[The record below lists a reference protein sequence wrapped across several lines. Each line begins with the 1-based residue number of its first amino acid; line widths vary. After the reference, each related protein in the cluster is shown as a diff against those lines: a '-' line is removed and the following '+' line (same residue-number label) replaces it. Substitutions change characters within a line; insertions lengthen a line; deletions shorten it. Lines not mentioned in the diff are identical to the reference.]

1 MKKLFTLLLIIGFC
15 FNTNSQYKGTR
26 GYYYQNKDHKMTV
39 LSGYSTSA
47 PEPFTT
53 GYSTNRPVLKF
64 VKWDDMTD
72 PYIYITNAYIFDY
85 NFNLSKEDIEDGDT
99 ITENLKVFFIFKSD
113 KKNKKWEVTDWE
125 MLCKN
130 EKESEKKDT
139 EFPNDSYTYSY
150 DCFKFKEL
158 TNIDTGEKLDALGII
173 KKIAKTKEVLITIK
187 DDFSDI
193 NICRFQGKKMKRW
206 IGRVLSDK
214 YKSKDGELL
223 N

>member
-26 GYYYQNKDHKMTV
+26 ANYYQGKVTKYTV
-39 LSGYSTSA
+39 L
-47 PEPFTT
+47 T
-53 GYSTNRPVLKF
+53 GYATASGVFTANMAAHRPKLYIAK
-64 VKWDDMTD
+64 DDD
-72 PYIYITNAYIFDY
+72 ANPYIYITNAHTFDY
-85 NFNLSKEDIEDGDT
+85 TFNLSKEDIEDGDT
-99 ITENLKVFFIFKSD
+99 ASENLKVFFIFKSD

-139 EFPNDSYTYSY
+139 EFPNDSYTYTY

-214 YKSKDGELL
+214 YKSIQEELL

>member
-15 FNTNSQYKGTR
+15 INTNSQYKGTR

-72 PYIYITNAYIFDY
+72 PYIYITNAHTFDFTY
-85 NFNLSKEDIEDGDT
+85 NLSKEDIEDGGT
-99 ITENLKVFFIFKSD
+99 PSENLKVFFIFKSD
-113 KKNKKWEVTDWE
+113 KKNKKWEVTDWSMIGKIE
-125 MLCKN
+125 KYSDKKETN
-130 EKESEKKDT
+130 E
-139 EFPNDSYTYSY
+139 PYTYAYRSLQ
-150 DCFKFKEL
+150 FKEL

-214 YKSKDGELL
+214 YKSIQEELL

>member
-26 GYYYQNKDHKMTV
+26 GRYYQKKDYKMV
-39 LSGYSTSA
+39 ELAGYSTSA
-47 PEPFTT
+47 GVFTT
-53 GYSTNRPVLKF
+53 GYVSNRPVIVF
-64 VKWDDMTD
+64 VKNDSDVA
-72 PYIYITNAYIFDY
+72 PYIYITNAHTFDY
-85 NFNLSKEDIEDGDT
+85 TFNLSKEDIEDGDT